1 MTDALKHDAAAPGS
15 KQESRR
21 THLHPDHPARKTVP
35 RGNGKADAGEVRR
48 SLKAMH
54 TVLGH

>member
-1 MTDALKHDAAAPGS
+1 MTAALKHDASADGS

-35 RGNGKADAGEVRR
+35 RGNGQADAGEVRR
-48 SLKAMH
+48 SLQAMH
-54 TVLGH
+54 VVLEH

>member
-1 MTDALKHDAAAPGS
+1 MTAELKHDASATGS

-35 RGNGKADAGEVRR
+35 RGNGKEDAGEVLR
-48 SLKAMH
+48 SLQAMH